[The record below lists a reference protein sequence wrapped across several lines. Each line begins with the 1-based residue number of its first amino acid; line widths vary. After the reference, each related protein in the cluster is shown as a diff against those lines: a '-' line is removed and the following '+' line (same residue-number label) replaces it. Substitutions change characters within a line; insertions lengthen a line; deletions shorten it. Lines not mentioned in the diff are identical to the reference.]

1 MLPFWADTVWQVKKL
16 SFFLLILMD
25 VSGGEPD
32 HHRQDEGFSSS
43 CRVTGVSSLNST
55 PRAAGARGFLCYQ
68 VVDCSSS
75 VFHWV
80 NRVKRH
86 FLADFMLC
94 GAALLGACYHWLWLW
109 ALPEAHCGRLAG
121 KRVGL

>member
-1 MLPFWADTVWQVKKL
+1 VLPFWADTVWQVKKL

-55 PRAAGARGFLCYQ
+55 PRAAGARGFFVL
-68 VVDCSSS
+68 SG
-75 VFHWV
+75 
-80 NRVKRH
+80 
-86 FLADFMLC
+86 C
-94 GAALLGACYHWLWLW
+94 GLFVISFSLG
-109 ALPEAHCGRLAG
+109 
-121 KRVGL
+121 